1 MCKKSIAQISV
12 LSAKNLLWNSFW
24 LNWEAYI
31 VALIINIQT
40 ARTGLKILLQKSCN
54 FQRIRTGCSF
64 ASRQHNPT
72 IYNSSY
78 TSRYIVRRIAGC
90 IHTDVHVPFA
100 VTIRARS
107 GIATAIFKSKP
118 RWSNVW
124 FSYRL
129 LALGRTVRV
138 LRITIIPILP
148 TVPADDPAKCN
159 ATNWICWVLERYR
172 FITEYYQIIL
182 IISI

>member
-1 MCKKSIAQISV
+1 MLMRKKIYYKS
-12 LSAKNLLWNSFW
+12 KNLLWNSFW
-24 LNWEAYI
+24 LIWESCTKGI

-40 ARTGLKILLQKSCN
+40 VRTGLKILLQESCN
-54 FQRIRTGCSF
+54 FQRIRTDYSF

-107 GIATAIFKSKP
+107 GIATTIFKSKP

-148 TVPADDPAKCN
+148 TVPADDPVKCD
-159 ATNWICWVLERYR
+159 ATNWICRTIRIYNR
-172 FITEYYQIIL
+172 MTY
-182 IISI
+182 

>member
-1 MCKKSIAQISV
+1 M
-12 LSAKNLLWNSFW
+12 
-24 LNWEAYI
+24 
-31 VALIINIQT
+31 ALIINIQT
-40 ARTGLKILLQKSCN
+40 ARTGLKILLQESCN
-54 FQRIRTGCSF
+54 FQRIKTGCSF

-78 TSRYIVRRIAGC
+78 TSRYIVQRIAGC

-148 TVPADDPAKCN
+148 TVLADDPAKCD
-159 ATNWICWVLERYR
+159 ATNWIYR
-172 FITEYYQIIL
+172 VPEYGFTTEWHINKLYINNYCVKYFSFIFFIIL
-182 IISI
+182 CWESFG